1 MSQSEFLWSEG
12 LYKSSC
18 ALDLSQLVNQDLF
31 SWRLTQT
38 NINYELYS
46 DRSTE
51 LNQCVLP
58 GLQVVRKRRDSVYF
72 SPTQECF

>member
-18 ALDLSQLVNQDLF
+18 ALDLSQDLF

-58 GLQVVRKRRDSVYF
+58 GLQVMNKRRDWVYF